1 MTSEDGLWIVYA
13 VAAIES
19 SFARL
24 CGPAKAALVPSLV
37 PPDGLASANGLNAV
51 ADNLARLVGS
61 PLGGLAIQ
69 IVGLTGVVAID
80 AATYVLSSV
89 VIAGIRPAE
98 RETAGASE
106 PATDRSPGPVD
117 SRLRVGVKA
126 AWINGFRTIAA
137 DRRIATVLGI
147 AALSQLAQ
155 GIFVVLFLVFV
166 IERLGGGGAEV
177 GLIRGV
183 QAIGG
188 VLGGLAVPWLSRRV
202 DARGL
207 IGWGF
212 IAFGAIA
219 LTTWN
224 LPAITVALGFYLGLF
239 IAAGIPGVVTSAGLM
254 TTVQQLTPP
263 THLGRVFAT
272 YEAGASIFAAIGV
285 LCAGALADQLGV
297 VTILNAQGL
306 IYVAC
311 GILALVPAPWPSR
324 SADRTAGVD
333 GSSAN
338 RRHRVRLG
346 EKGCHSVRDA
356 TVLRLGTADQDA
368 LEDSGQRRARFGVHP
383 EAQADPRIAGRPRIL
398 AVCAICLGD
407 GVQGGNDLACRG
419 VKRQA
424 APRHSLAV
432 SEGGFD
438 CVSPTQVVEV
448 HEDLFLDDPRVATG
462 RCANHRPF
470 NGETHGVR
478 RSGGF
483 VVGHSDAE
491 GADSLAGHD
500 VERVHEA
507 RLAGRVR
514 AVVIPE
520 AAGSAG

>member
-1 MTSEDGLWIVYA
+1 MSGSTSPLRLAGFRRLWVGGLVNDLGDWALLIALPVFVFNLTGSALTTSTVFVVELIAGLIAGQAAGVVVDRWDRRRILVAAGFMQAAALLPLLLVTSGEQLWIVYV

-37 PPDGLASANGLNAV
+37 PPERLAAANGLNAV

-69 IVGLTGVVAID
+69 LVGLPGVVVID
-80 AATYVLSSV
+80 AATYVLSSLL
-89 VIAGIRPAE
+89 IAGIRSPG
-98 RETAGASE
+98 RE
-106 PATDRSPGPVD
+106 PAGEPEPTSARDLEPVGATPK
-117 SRLRVGVKA
+117 VGLKA
-126 AWINGFRTIAA
+126 AWLDGFRTIAA

-166 IERLGGGGAEV
+166 IEQLNGGGAEV

-188 VLGGLAVPWLSRRV
+188 VLGGLLVPWLSRRV

-212 IAFGAIA
+212 VAFGAIA

-254 TTVQQLTPP
+254 TTVQQLTPA

-285 LCAGALADQLGV
+285 LGAGALADRLGV

-311 GILALVPAPWPSR
+311 GVLALVLLRGLPDRPSPAPAR
-324 SADRTAGVD
+324 ITLRRT
-333 GSSAN
+333 
-338 RRHRVRLG
+338 
-346 EKGCHSVRDA
+346 DA
-356 TVLRLGTADQDA
+356 IEPG
-368 LEDSGQRRARFGVHP
+368 
-383 EAQADPRIAGRPRIL
+383 
-398 AVCAICLGD
+398 
-407 GVQGGNDLACRG
+407 
-419 VKRQA
+419 
-424 APRHSLAV
+424 
-432 SEGGFD
+432 
-438 CVSPTQVVEV
+438 
-448 HEDLFLDDPRVATG
+448 
-462 RCANHRPF
+462 
-470 NGETHGVR
+470 
-478 RSGGF
+478 
-483 VVGHSDAE
+483 
-491 GADSLAGHD
+491 
-500 VERVHEA
+500 
-507 RLAGRVR
+507 
-514 AVVIPE
+514 
-520 AAGSAG
+520 